1 MQGAGRGAVAS
12 QRPDAHRL
20 RLLRWMLG
28 GHVCYRLDGGEAG
41 VHYFRVQL
49 NGPDQE
55 LNVLAFAL
63 GCEIVELRPQ
73 FLQSFGAH
81 GYSLRG

>member
-1 MQGAGRGAVAS
+1 
-12 QRPDAHRL
+12 
-20 RLLRWMLG
+20 
-28 GHVCYRLDGGEAG
+28 
-41 VHYFRVQL
+41 
-49 NGPDQE
+49 

-73 FLQSFGAH
+73 LLQSFGAH